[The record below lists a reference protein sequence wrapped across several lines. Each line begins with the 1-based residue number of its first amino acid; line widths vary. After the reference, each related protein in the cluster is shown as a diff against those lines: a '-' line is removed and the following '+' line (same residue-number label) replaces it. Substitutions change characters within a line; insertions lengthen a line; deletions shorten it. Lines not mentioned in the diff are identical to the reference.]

1 MPQVRRP
8 NPCNALPR
16 CMASRSR
23 RYHRRM
29 ASEGRV
35 AGRAGTPIA
44 GVAERLGIPVP
55 TIRSWERRYGFPA
68 PARTRGR
75 HRRYDEGEIE
85 QLRDLRDLVTR
96 GFPPGE
102 AVQLLRSGGAARA
115 GDDLADDV
123 VRAVLVFDREA
134 VESSLDRA
142 AGELGPDEA
151 VRAVLLPAMREIGAR
166 WKAGSCDIG
175 QEHFATDV
183 VRGWL
188 ARRTASYAVSTRRP
202 PVVLAC
208 GPSDLHTIGLE
219 AFALVLANR
228 AWPTRVLGAMTPTE
242 SLVAA
247 VRAVRARAAVVTAQR
262 SVTRAAA
269 IASVEAVAAIPG
281 VAAFYAGN
289 GFANPAVRRR
299 IPGVFLGGDVVAGAD
314 RLVGDLA
321 ERRRR

>member
-1 MPQVRRP
+1 
-8 NPCNALPR
+8 
-16 CMASRSR
+16 
-23 RYHRRM
+23 M

-35 AGRAGTPIA
+35 TGSAGTPIA

-75 HRRYDEGEIE
+75 HRRYDEHEIE

-96 GFPPGE
+96 GFPAAE
-102 AVQLLRSGGAARA
+102 AVRLLRSGGEPGA
-115 GDDLADDV
+115 GDDLAGDV
-123 VRAVLVFDREA
+123 VQAVLVFDREA

-142 AGELGPDEA
+142 AGELGPDDA

-166 WKAGSCDIG
+166 WKAGSCDVG
-175 QEHFATDV
+175 QEHFATEV

-188 ARRTASYAVSTRRP
+188 SRRTASTAVSTRRDP
-202 PVVLAC
+202 IVLAC
-208 GPSDLHTIGLE
+208 GPNDLHTIGLE

-228 AWPTRVLGAMTPTE
+228 AWPTRILGAMTPTQ

-269 IASVEAVAAIPG
+269 VVSIEAVAAIPG
-281 VAAFYAGN
+281 VAAYYAGN

-299 IPGVFLGGDVVAGAD
+299 IPGVFLGDDVVAGAD
-314 RLVGDLA
+314 RLVRDLA
-321 ERRRR
+321 EPRRR